1 MPKVPQFAPPQF
13 IAIEGPIR
21 VGKTSLADLLAR
33 RLNALRVRDPEEN
46 PFLESFYEDQPGAA
60 FKLQMYFLLH
70 RYHQLRKLDLAADRH
85 RPVVSDFLFEKDK
98 IFAYMNLSDPEL
110 QLYNAYFDLFEEQS
124 PLPDLVIYLQADKET
139 LRKRIAKKNFPRER
153 EISDEYLEEVIKAYE
168 HFFFHY
174 KKSNLL
180 VVNTSEIDFVERNED
195 LRELLRRLS
204 QPVQGTQYFL
214 PLGSAGAD

>member
-1 MPKVPQFAPPQF
+1 
-13 IAIEGPIR
+13 
-21 VGKTSLADLLAR
+21 
-33 RLNALRVRDPEEN
+33 
-46 PFLESFYEDQPGAA
+46 
-60 FKLQMYFLLH
+60 
-70 RYHQLRKLDLAADRH
+70 LDLAANRH

-98 IFAYMNLSDPEL
+98 IFAYMNLSDVEL
-110 QLYNAYFDLFEEQS
+110 ELYNGYFEQFEEQA
-124 PLPDLVIYLQADKET
+124 PLPDLVIYLQANKET
-139 LRKRIAKKNFPRER
+139 LRQRIAKKNFPRER

-180 VVNTSEIDFVERNED
+180 VVDTSEIDFVDRNDD

>member
-33 RLNALRVRDPEEN
+33 RLNALRVRDPEKN

-60 FKLQMYFLLH
+60 FKVQMYFLLH

-98 IFAYMNLSDPEL
+98 IFAYMNLGDPEL
-110 QLYNAYFDLFEEQS
+110 ELYNAYFDLFEEQS

-174 KKSNLL
+174 KTSNLL

-195 LRELLRRLS
+195 LQELLRRLS

>member
-1 MPKVPQFAPPQF
+1 MPTPAFKPPRY

-21 VGKTSLADLLAR
+21 VGKSTLAKVLADRLHAR
-33 RLNALRVRDPEEN
+33 RVFDCEDN
-46 PFLESFYEDQPGAA
+46 PFLSDFYQEKDGAA
-60 FKLQMYFLLH
+60 FRAQMYFLFE
-70 RYHQLRKLDLAADRH
+70 RQRRLREANPAET
-85 RPVVSDFLFEKDK
+85 PGAVVSDFLFEKDK
-98 IFAYMNLSDPEL
+98 IFAYVNLSDTEL
-110 QLYNAYFDLFEEQS
+110 DLYRGYFEQFEEQA
-124 PLPDLVIYLQADKET
+124 PLPDLVIYLQAKPET
-139 LRKRIAKKNFPRER
+139 LRQRIAKKNFPRER

-180 VVNTSEIDFVERNED
+180 VVDTSEIDFVDRNED

-204 QPVQGTQYFL
+204 QPVQGTQYYL